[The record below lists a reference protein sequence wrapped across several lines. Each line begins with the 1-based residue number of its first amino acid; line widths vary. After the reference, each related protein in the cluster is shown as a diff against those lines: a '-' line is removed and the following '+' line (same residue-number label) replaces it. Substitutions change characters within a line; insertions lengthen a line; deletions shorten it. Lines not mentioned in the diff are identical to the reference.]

1 MSETKECIS
10 CFSEIDARAKR
21 CPNCRSLQ
29 TKYSNLENNPI
40 IIGILAVFIIMIF
53 GYLSY
58 EIVFARTLE
67 DEAIKELVIDV
78 REIST
83 KSQGNDLY
91 VACLGSIENNSDFK
105 FKDVK
110 LEVSFFSQ
118 NGEVVDT
125 FSGKDKEITIVA
137 NDVTNFRVRGIAQK
151 EAGLYTECVVK
162 VVDAWA
168 R

>member
-1 MSETKECIS
+1 
-10 CFSEIDARAKR
+10 
-21 CPNCRSLQ
+21 
-29 TKYSNLENNPI
+29 
-40 IIGILAVFIIMIF
+40 
-53 GYLSY
+53 
-58 EIVFARTLE
+58 
-67 DEAIKELVIDV
+67 
-78 REIST
+78 
-83 KSQGNDLY
+83 

-110 LEVSFFSQ
+110 LEVSFLSQ

-151 EAGLYTECVVK
+151 EARLYTECVVK